1 MSQQQNPNTRQPGIG
16 LSFVVALASAAGI
29 ALAMAA
35 YAAYEFWHI
44 PGLTVK
50 QLFLHHLSHVLLLGA
65 VIHLATWLALRF
77 LLSRQLDQI
86 YVHLYGIGE
95 GKLQP
100 LKLDTRIREIKL
112 IVDGINLMIWRIGR
126 SQDDEAFAKAE
137 QDLIHL
143 KHAVKR
149 VTAENPTMLADLT
162 ESVENLERSLLSL
175 TQEPPNALAT
185 N

>member
-1 MSQQQNPNTRQPGIG
+1 MSHQQEQNARQPGIG

-50 QLFLHHLSHVLLLGA
+50 QLFLHHLSHALLLGA
-65 VIHLATWLALRF
+65 VIHLATWLALKF

-86 YVHLYGIGE
+86 YVHLYGVGE

-100 LKLDTRIREIKL
+100 LKIETRIREIKL

-126 SQDDEAFAKAE
+126 SQDAEAFAKAE
-137 QDLIHL
+137 QDLLHL
-143 KHAVKR
+143 KDAIKR
-149 VTAENPTMLADLT
+149 VTAENPALLADLT
-162 ESVENLERSLLSL
+162 DSVENLERSLLSL
-175 TQEPPNALAT
+175 SQESPTAVVT